1 MSSPN
6 RGSRLL
12 SGSRCQSL
20 DCRTMLLSSADPA
33 PGAVLM
39 PLRAARLPGKQPE
52 VAGHGA
58 PPAHSRPLSP
68 LRLPC
73 PSPPALFSGRIQRD
87 QLLREEFTN
96 DGPTYKLP
104 ANCTEPWPATFLST
118 LVHSIPASGSAGVW
132 TRNEQCGSLSLSLV
146 WLRCIGG
153 KKKKKEG
160 KKSSLYFPFSFPS
173 VVGPLG

>member
-1 MSSPN
+1 MAPHSSSLPLAPVFPPLFFGGGGSGVSSPN

-73 PSPPALFSGRIQRD
+73 PSPRLCSPAGSRETNSCERNLPTMVPLTNFQQIAPSHGQPLSCPLWYIPSRPVGLRGSG
-87 QLLREEFTN
+87 L
-96 DGPTYKLP
+96 
-104 ANCTEPWPATFLST
+104 AMSS
-118 LVHSIPASGSAGVW
+118 VV
-132 TRNEQCGSLSLSLV
+132 LSLSL
-146 WLRCIGG
+146 
-153 KKKKKEG
+153 
-160 KKSSLYFPFSFPS
+160 LYGSA
-173 VVGPLG
+173 V